1 MRQLILILCFFLFAT
16 TGFSQ
21 AVMKVGYVNMNK
33 AIHLSIEGKKMKKY
47 LKAQAQQL
55 QGALKLKEQEVIQK
69 ETGLKNNMMLNQQA
83 RSQKQKEIGQMK
95 QALQQELGKAQKILR
110 QDEMR
115 RTTKIFT
122 ALKLVIAEIAKAE
135 NYDLILELN
144 VVQTILYSKYQMTD
158 ITVKVT
164 ERFDSMPVT
173 AAAK

>member
-33 AIHLSIEGKKMKKY
+33 AIHLSKEGKKMKKY
-47 LKAQAQQL
+47 LEAQAQQL

-83 RSQKQKEIGQMK
+83 RSQKKKEIGQMK
-95 QALQQELGKAQKILR
+95 QALQQELGKAQKSLR
-110 QDEMR
+110 RDEMR
-115 RTTKIFT
+115 RTTKIFA

-144 VVQTILYSKYQMTD
+144 VAQTILYSRYEMTD
-158 ITVKVT
+158 ITAKVT
-164 ERFDSMPVT
+164 EQYDAMPAT